1 MHRRACLHTLAAC
14 TLACVAGGA
23 RAQSQ
28 ASPPPEVSAELAGAR
43 LQGRG
48 RLRYFGLHVYDARLW
63 VGTDYPVAAVA
74 REDYA
79 SHPLALELEY
89 ARSLDGAK
97 IAARS
102 IEEMQRAGPLPAAQA
117 QAWLAFMQQAFPD
130 VKNGDRITGVQ
141 QPGEGL
147 RFYVNGR
154 AGGEL
159 RDAEFA
165 RRFIGIWLGE
175 QTSQPALR
183 QSLLGGV

>member
-1 MHRRACLHTLAAC
+1 
-14 TLACVAGGA
+14 
-23 RAQSQ
+23 
-28 ASPPPEVSAELAGAR
+28 
-43 LQGRG
+43 
-48 RLRYFGLHVYDARLW
+48 
-63 VGTDYPVAAVA
+63 
-74 REDYA
+74 
-79 SHPLALELEY
+79 
-89 ARSLDGAK
+89 
-97 IAARS
+97 
-102 IEEMQRAGPLPAAQA
+102 
-117 QAWLAFMQQAFPD
+117 MQQAFPD